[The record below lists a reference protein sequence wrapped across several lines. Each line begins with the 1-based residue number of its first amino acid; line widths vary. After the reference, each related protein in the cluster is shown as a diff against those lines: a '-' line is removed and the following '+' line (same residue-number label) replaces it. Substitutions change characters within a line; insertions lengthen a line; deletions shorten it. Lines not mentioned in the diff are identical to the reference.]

1 MHYPKVWTLNHRRQR
16 AWIFPCWFQPSSLVT
31 CPTLYTYLM
40 PLWLRGPL
48 SHFVAEIIRSGAMEN
63 SAWALRLLTGE
74 CSICSYQYNS
84 LPSELPL
91 LHSTTNQTSS
101 QYLSDFW
108 AIFPGHDRE
117 AVGDAIYGLKITAPV
132 ALKAGCRVR
141 GCAARP
147 GFAPTLGSN
156 HQGFHREKQ
165 WFNQHMGNQPSKLG
179 IWILRPQAN
188 WGNPTYGNET
198 LLLKIPDL
206 NGGLHYIVGKWS
218 N

>member
-1 MHYPKVWTLNHRRQR
+1 
-16 AWIFPCWFQPSSLVT
+16 
-31 CPTLYTYLM
+31 
-40 PLWLRGPL
+40 
-48 SHFVAEIIRSGAMEN
+48 
-63 SAWALRLLTGE
+63 LTGE

-117 AVGDAIYGLKITAPV
+117 AVGDAIYGPKITALV

-147 GFAPTLGSN
+147 GVCSN
-156 HQGFHREKQ
+156 VGVKS
-165 WFNQHMGNQPSKLG
+165 PG
-179 IWILRPQAN
+179 ISP
-188 WGNPTYGNET
+188 
-198 LLLKIPDL
+198 
-206 NGGLHYIVGKWS
+206 
-218 N
+218 